1 MLLLLTITLISV
13 SFSFLFYNL
22 HVEYISRKFQF
33 FLFIEISSM
42 NYDAAYILILI
53 SYLGIMK
60 NIFSVTFLQ
69 KT

>member
-1 MLLLLTITLISV
+1 MLLLSTITLISV
-13 SFSFLFYNL
+13 SFSFVYNL
-22 HVEYISRKFQF
+22 HVEYIPRKFQF
-33 FLFIEISSM
+33 FLSIKISSL

-60 NIFSVTFLQ
+60 NIFPVTFLQ